1 MNSELQR
8 AEPQAIDT
16 PRTEAAKPRTSG
28 RMYTPR
34 VDVVE
39 TEDALIMY
47 ADLPGVRQEDVSL
60 TCKGDELVLHAA
72 CEPRHAGK
80 RPIYA
85 EYGVGDYHRVFRITE
100 QVETGGIEASL
111 KDGVLTVRVPK
122 AEAVRPRRIAVTGG

>member
-8 AEPQAIDT
+8 AEPQMIDT
-16 PRTEAAKPRTSG
+16 PRNETAKPRTSD
-28 RMYTPR
+28 RLYAPR
-34 VDVVE
+34 VDVLE
-39 TEDALIMY
+39 TEDALILY
-47 ADLPGVRQEDVSL
+47 ADLPGVKPDDVAL

-85 EYGVGDYHRVFRITE
+85 EYGVGDFHRAFKIAE
-100 QVETGGIEASL
+100 QVETSGIEAAL

-122 AEAVRPRRIAVTGG
+122 SEAVRPKRIAVTSG